1 MKNIIIYASLLI
13 AFIFI
18 NTLHPYQMYL
28 LNGPTGVGG
37 LKMINDYKNIDIKII
52 NSPESMLSSI
62 VKGDADIAAIP
73 ANMAAIIFNR
83 DLQYKA
89 IAVISETKL
98 FIVSAN
104 KEIQTINDLRNKTI
118 YCGSKL
124 AAPDLMLQYLI
135 SKEKIQKV
143 NINYSFSNPD
153 LAKAVASKNADI
165 AILPEPFLSSAML
178 ENKDVHIVVEMS
190 KYIENYPVALLIA
203 KNSFINQNRY
213 LLKEILDEY
222 KKSTDYV
229 LNNKNEIEN
238 LLKKTS
244 MIVNPKAAVYGLNR
258 MGITFYDGA
267 KMKFALNSYYNFIYN
282 FDKKLIGGKIP
293 SDNFYYIN

>member
-1 MKNIIIYASLLI
+1 MKNKIYISVLI
-13 AFIFI
+13 IFI
-18 NTLHPYQMYL
+18 LTNILYSYQMHL
-28 LNGPTGVGG
+28 LNGPTAIGG
-37 LKMINDYKNIDIKII
+37 LKMIHDYKNIDIKII
-52 NSPESMLSSI
+52 NSPENMLSSI
-62 VKGDADIAAIP
+62 VKGEADIAAIP

-83 DLQYKA
+83 KLQYKA
-89 IAVISETKL
+89 AAVVSETKL

-104 KEIQTINDLRNKTI
+104 MEIQTINDLKNKTI

-124 AAPDLMLQYLI
+124 ATPDLMLQYLI
-135 SKEKIQKV
+135 SKERIQNV

-190 KYIENYPVALLIA
+190 KYIDNYPVAILIV
-203 KNSFINQNRY
+203 KNSFINQNKY
-213 LLKEILDEY
+213 LLNEILDEY
-222 KKSTDYV
+222 QKSTYYV

-238 LLKKTS
+238 LLKKSS
-244 MIVNPKAAVYGLNR
+244 MIINPKAATYGLNR
-258 MGITFYDGA
+258 MGITFYSGA
-267 KMKFALNSYYNFIYN
+267 KMIFALNNYYNFIYN

-293 SDNFYYIN
+293 SDDFYYVN